1 MPGNELADMLADVGM
16 RAGPLESD
24 AETAEARRM
33 MRSIALAGNTPDQQR
48 PRAAPTINHPPFTIF
63 DDEHTTHNH
72 DDEIDDG

>member
-1 MPGNELADMLADVGM
+1 MRADMRAPATGTVEASRLM
-16 RAGPLESD
+16 RL
-24 AETAEARRM
+24 
-33 MRSIALAGNTPDQQR
+33 IALAGNTPDQQR